1 MFGIWLLPTLAWV
14 LWGPPP
20 KCSSQTRL
28 ENLRIPLDVLG
39 HIDTN
44 IAKLGVWGGLVRG
57 DNGSE
62 RGWRGKVWGARDSN
76 GRLRNLQ
83 WTIEQFDRED
93 NYIIKINSSRQ
104 LYVYIVTL
112 PFQI

>member
-1 MFGIWLLPTLAWV
+1 M
-14 LWGPPP
+14 
-20 KCSSQTRL
+20 
-28 ENLRIPLDVLG
+28 PLDVLG

-44 IAKLGVWGGLVRG
+44 IAKLGVCGGLARG
-57 DNGSE
+57 DDGSE
-62 RGWRGKVWGARDSN
+62 RGWRGKVWGSRDSN
-76 GRLRNLQ
+76 GRFKNLQ
-83 WTIEQFDRED
+83 RTIEQFDREG